1 METPVRIFYFFFLLI
16 LVASC
21 DKKITEVTTNPP
33 EIPTVPDPP
42 KPIKY
47 LALGDSYTIG
57 HSVQQPARYP
67 IQLATKLEVDSIPVD
82 TTIIIAK
89 TGWRTDNL
97 ITAINDANLTDTF
110 DLVSLLIGVN
120 NQYQNTP
127 FSVYET
133 EFPELLQTAIRFA
146 GGDKEKVFVLSIPD
160 YGYTPFGQSNQ
171 ASISAALDTYNDYNK
186 TITEAEEVSWFDIT
200 PISRNGLDQP
210 ELVATDGLHPSG
222 EMYRQWVELFYEEV
236 KLKFD

>member
-1 METPVRIFYFFFLLI
+1 MRLISLFFILLLI
-16 LVASC
+16 ASC
-21 DKKITEVTTNPP
+21 DNKITEVTTNPP
-33 EIPTVPDPP
+33 IIPTVPAPP

-57 HSVQQPARYP
+57 HSVQQSLRYP
-67 IQLATKLEVDSIPVD
+67 IQLANKLEIDSIPID

-89 TGWRTDNL
+89 TGWRTDDL

-120 NQYQNTP
+120 NQYQGIP
-127 FSVYET
+127 LSVYET
-133 EFPELLQTAIRFA
+133 EFPELLQTAIQFA
-146 GGDKEKVFVLSIPD
+146 GGDKENVFVLSIPD
-160 YGYTPFGQSNQ
+160 YGYTPFGQGNQ
-171 ASISAALDTYNDYNK
+171 TTISAELDIYNNLNK
-186 TITEAEEVSWFDIT
+186 TFTEQEGVSWFDIT

-222 EMYRQWVELFYEEV
+222 EMYRQWMELIYDEIKMKVE
-236 KLKFD
+236 